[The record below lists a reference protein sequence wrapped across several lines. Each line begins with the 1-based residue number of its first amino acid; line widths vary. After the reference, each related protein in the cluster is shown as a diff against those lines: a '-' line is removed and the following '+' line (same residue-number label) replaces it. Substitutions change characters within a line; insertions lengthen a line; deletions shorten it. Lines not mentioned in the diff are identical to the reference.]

1 MQVLISDNFSS
12 AGLKLFEEAEGISA
26 DYQPGITRDKLLEII
41 PHYDALVVRGGTTVS
56 KAIIEAGQ
64 RLKIIARAGIGV
76 ENIDMEAANSQGI
89 VITNTPLGS
98 TTTIAEHAIAMML
111 SLARLI
117 PPAHQSMSQ
126 GKWLPGNFLGSD
138 INGKTLGVIGG
149 GKIGRRVIEYAR
161 GLHMHVNLYDPYLSE
176 EVITRL
182 GASKVSLEELL
193 AAADFISLHLP
204 LTLETEHILNAD
216 TFSRVKPGCR
226 LINCALGGL
235 INESDLVE
243 ALNNG
248 TLAGAALDTFATE
261 PPAPDNPLLH
271 MENVICTPHLRAAT
285 VDAQTNV
292 TVQAAQQVIDFLTDS
307 TVRNALNV
315 PSISVDHLEAMRPYL
330 DMAERMGLF
339 LAQMLRMPFNS
350 IMIEY
355 SGDLTT
361 HPMEPL
367 TMTILKGLLTPII
380 GARVNYVNAPH
391 VVRERGIT
399 VTETRRNVADGFSNM
414 IQLTVSGDQGQQSV
428 RGAIFN
434 NQECRII
441 GVDDYAI
448 ETIPSGHLLVV
459 RNQDRPGVIALLG
472 RLLADAGINVA
483 LMNLSRRKT
492 SGDAMCLVTV
502 DHKIPEQVMEE
513 LRQSDSILSAVQI
526 DLP

>member
-1 MQVLISDNFSS
+1 
-12 AGLKLFEEAEGISA
+12 
-26 DYQPGITRDKLLEII
+26 
-41 PHYDALVVRGGTTVS
+41 
-56 KAIIEAGQ
+56 
-64 RLKIIARAGIGV
+64 
-76 ENIDMEAANSQGI
+76 
-89 VITNTPLGS
+89 
-98 TTTIAEHAIAMML
+98 
-111 SLARLI
+111 
-117 PPAHQSMSQ
+117 
-126 GKWLPGNFLGSD
+126 
-138 INGKTLGVIGG
+138 
-149 GKIGRRVIEYAR
+149 
-161 GLHMHVNLYDPYLSE
+161 
-176 EVITRL
+176 
-182 GASKVSLEELL
+182 
-193 AAADFISLHLP
+193 
-204 LTLETEHILNAD
+204 
-216 TFSRVKPGCR
+216 
-226 LINCALGGL
+226 
-235 INESDLVE
+235 
-243 ALNNG
+243 
-248 TLAGAALDTFATE
+248 
-261 PPAPDNPLLH
+261 
-271 MENVICTPHLRAAT
+271 
-285 VDAQTNV
+285 
-292 TVQAAQQVIDFLTDS
+292 
-307 TVRNALNV
+307 
-315 PSISVDHLEAMRPYL
+315 MRPYL

-350 IMIEY
+350 ILIEY

-414 IQLTVSGDQGQQSV
+414 IQLTVSGNQGQQSV

-502 DHKIPEQVMEE
+502 DHKI
-513 LRQSDSILSAVQI
+513 RNKS
-526 DLP
+526 